1 MIQWEEMTYFYL
13 LGVIPVLLVLLL
25 GVLYWRKRTQRRFA
39 NQALLDR
46 LSPERSSIK
55 TWLKALVLGLAFVS
69 LVLALVNPKIGTELK
84 TIKREGVD
92 LVFALDV
99 SKSMLAEDIA
109 PNRLEKAKKLISE
122 VINTLGGD
130 RVGII
135 GYAGS
140 AFPQLPI
147 TTDFGSAKM
156 FLYNMN
162 TDMVSSQGTAIN
174 EAINLSQT
182 YYNDEEQ
189 VNRVLFIVSDGEDH
203 VGEVAEV
210 AREAARQGITIYTIG
225 VGQDDGEGAWIP
237 IKRDG
242 VLIRYKRDENGDRV
256 RTKLNEQTLKDIAE
270 ASGGAYLNGNNTADL
285 VDGVNEILNNLDK
298 STFDAQQVADFKDQ
312 FQWFL
317 AAAVFFLLLDILFLE
332 RKTAWL
338 RGLNLFNEKDT

>member
-13 LGVIPVLLVLLL
+13 LGVILVLLVLLL

-39 NQALLDR
+39 NQDLLDR

-174 EAINLSQT
+174 EAINLAQT

-203 VGEVAEV
+203 VGEVTEV
-210 AREAARQGITIYTIG
+210 AREAAKQGITIYTIG
-225 VGQDDGEGAWIP
+225 VGEDNGEGAWIP

-242 VLIRYKRDENGDRV
+242 VLIRYKRDENGERV

-270 ASGGAYLNGNNTADL
+270 ASGGAYLNGNNTTDL
-285 VDGVNEILNNLDK
+285 VEGVNEILNNLDK